1 MVSLVEFGQSWI
13 LARVGVKIQAE
24 DDFFL
29 GAVLDSL
36 TFNELLS
43 ALENEFAIEFKFDEI
58 EDWSQ
63 VSNLAGL
70 ANLSRDRKRASDSD

>member
-1 MVSLVEFGQSWI
+1 MISLVEFGQSWI
-13 LARVGVKIQAE
+13 LARVGVEIQAN

-29 GAVLDSL
+29 EAVLDSL

-43 ALENEFAIEFKFDEI
+43 ALENEFAIEFNFDDI

-70 ANLSRDRKRASDSD
+70 ANLSRDRKRALDSD